1 FGSDDFDDIVEE
13 AVRQNCTPNQ
23 NVYVGAALRKPDIPP
38 FGRCGDEDFFALPAL
53 YVDLDDA
60 QAAIQVRTRY
70 RSCPPTAAVVTGRH
84 PHVRAQLWWRLESP
98 EQDPEAS
105 RRQTR
110 ALATALGGDPTV
122 CNPSRVM
129 RLAGSIAWPLKPGR
143 QMERTELQTFA
154 DGRPRRYYAE
164 RIARAFPPE
173 EDKRDTPPSAS
184 DGGTSSLELGLHGAG
199 VTVEAVMADIRTG
212 RLWHNNMV
220 RLVGHWIARGWS
232 DEEILTA
239 AGNLTLAGYTVDQ
252 TRQEVATMISGGR
265 EKWSVPNPAIAVDA
279 EPASSIRLLDWTA
292 DRYAGPAKPIEWLC
306 EGSIPLAAPVLLAA
320 AGGLGKSY
328 VALDLAL
335 QVAMG
340 VCGLAQPRTIL
351 GGRVCVEG
359 TAVIISAEDSFNT
372 IHRRLNR
379 LDPIER
385 RLNRPDRLIVIPLP
399 DAGGP
404 TPLISAEGG
413 VPAKTPFFTALKDQ
427 LETIDDLRLIVI
439 DPLQAFV
446 MADVTSDPAA
456 GQFMW
461 TAFSELCAM
470 SNATVIVTHHMR
482 KEGMN
487 RIDSADDA
495 REAIRGSTALVDGAR
510 LSYALWKSDEE
521 TARAHCA
528 QAGLEYEN
536 GRIVNGAVV
545 KANDEVNLASQI
557 YIRQDSGLLVDCTDM
572 IEPVTRATTPTKDQ
586 ARKILEEIQRRFDAG
601 APFSATYH
609 GGPRHIVPYLQK
621 EAKLSKRQAEN
632 LLRHWL
638 DNEVVEIALS
648 SAKTK
653 MQGLKVLR
661 WL

>member
-1 FGSDDFDDIVEE
+1 
-13 AVRQNCTPNQ
+13 
-23 NVYVGAALRKPDIPP
+23 
-38 FGRCGDEDFFALPAL
+38 
-53 YVDLDDA
+53 
-60 QAAIQVRTRY
+60 
-70 RSCPPTAAVVTGRH
+70 
-84 PHVRAQLWWRLESP
+84 
-98 EQDPEAS
+98 
-105 RRQTR
+105 
-110 ALATALGGDPTV
+110 
-122 CNPSRVM
+122 M
-129 RLAGSIAWPLKPGR
+129 
-143 QMERTELQTFA
+143 
-154 DGRPRRYYAE
+154 
-164 RIARAFPPE
+164 
-173 EDKRDTPPSAS
+173 
-184 DGGTSSLELGLHGAG
+184 
-199 VTVEAVMADIRTG
+199 
-212 RLWHNNMV
+212 
-220 RLVGHWIARGWS
+220 
-232 DEEILTA
+232 
-239 AGNLTLAGYTVDQ
+239 
-252 TRQEVATMISGGR
+252 
-265 EKWSVPNPAIAVDA
+265 
-279 EPASSIRLLDWTA
+279 
-292 DRYAGPAKPIEWLC
+292 
-306 EGSIPLAAPVLLAA
+306 
-320 AGGLGKSY
+320 
-328 VALDLAL
+328 
-335 QVAMG
+335 
-340 VCGLAQPRTIL
+340 
-351 GGRVCVEG
+351 
-359 TAVIISAEDSFNT
+359 
-372 IHRRLNR
+372 
-379 LDPIER
+379 
-385 RLNRPDRLIVIPLP
+385 
-399 DAGGP
+399 
-404 TPLISAEGG
+404 
-413 VPAKTPFFTALKDQ
+413 PAKTPFFTALKDQ

-487 RIDSADDA
+487 RIDSADDT

-601 APFSATYH
+601 APFSPTYH
-609 GGPRHIVPYLQK
+609 GGARHIVPYLQK